1 MNECK
6 IVEDLLPLYEE
17 NLLQEE
23 TTNWVN
29 EHLASCATCRA
40 KTNIELAQL
49 PTPIPNKT
57 AAAMVKNTQ
66 LKLSIYQLI
75 FVLLSFVFAMST
87 SIFTGSFQFI
97 LSYFV
102 LGICTF
108 YFYRNWILTV
118 CIAMFPIFT
127 WTIYDTIASF
137 GSYSNWYSQQ
147 MEYHHSIFS
156 LFINLIGGGL
166 LMGLI
171 HTIFTLLGA
180 IVVVLVTKSFE
191 KEDAL

>member
-23 TTNWVN
+23 TISWVN
-29 EHLASCATCRA
+29 GHLTSCPACKA
-40 KTNIELAQL
+40 KTNIELTQL
-49 PTPIPNKT
+49 PTPVPNKT
-57 AAAMVKNTQ
+57 AATMMKNAQ

-108 YFYRNWILTV
+108 SFYRNWILTI
-118 CIAMFPIFT
+118 CIAMIPIFM

-137 GSYSNWYSQQ
+137 GSYSHWYLQQ
-147 MEYHHSIFS
+147 MEYHDSIFS
-156 LFINLIGGGL
+156 LFINLMGGGL

-191 KEDAL
+191 KENNQ

>member
-1 MNECK
+1 MTECK
-6 IVEDLLPLYEE
+6 IVEDLLPLFEE

-23 TTNWVN
+23 TTKWVN
-29 EHLASCATCRA
+29 EHLAHCSTCRT
-40 KTNIELAQL
+40 KTNIELTEI
-49 PTPIPNKT
+49 PKPIPRKT
-57 AAAMVKNTQ
+57 AATMIKNVHI
-66 LKLSIYQLI
+66 KLTIYQLL
-75 FVLLSFVFAMST
+75 FVLLSFAFAMST

-108 YFYRNWILTV
+108 YFYRNWILTI
-118 CIAMFPIFT
+118 CIAIIPIFI

-137 GSYSNWYSQQ
+137 GSYNNWYLQQ
-147 MEYHHSIFS
+147 MEYYDSIFS
-156 LFINLIGGGL
+156 LFGSLIGGGL

-171 HTIFTLLGA
+171 HTIFTILGV

-191 KEDAL
+191 KEDTL

>member
-23 TTNWVN
+23 TTRWVN
-29 EHLASCATCRA
+29 GHLASCAACRE
-40 KTNIELAQL
+40 KTNIELAQI
-49 PTPIPNKT
+49 PTPTPNKT
-57 AAAMVKNTQ
+57 AAKMMKNAQ
-66 LKLSIYQLI
+66 LKLTIYQLI

-118 CIAMFPIFT
+118 CIAVIPIFL

-147 MEYHHSIFS
+147 MEYHDSIIS
-156 LFINLIGGGL
+156 LFINLISGGL

-191 KEDAL
+191 KEANQ